1 MSAERIADHVA
12 GAVLRE
18 DTAPDTQRWVVRL
31 AGQVGW
37 REARRLVLARVR
49 AGCA

>member
-18 DTAPDTQRWVVRL
+18 ERRSDIQRWVVRL

-37 REARRLVLARVR
+37 REARRLVLARVH
-49 AGCA
+49 AGCG